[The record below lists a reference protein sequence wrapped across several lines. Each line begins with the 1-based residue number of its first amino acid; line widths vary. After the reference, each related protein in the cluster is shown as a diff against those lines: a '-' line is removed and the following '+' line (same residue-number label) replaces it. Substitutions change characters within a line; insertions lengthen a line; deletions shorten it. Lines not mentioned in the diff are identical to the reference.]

1 MKELGLKVKSKGM
14 ESISTILVRL
24 KVIDMKENG

>member
-1 MKELGLKVKSKGM
+1 MKELGLRVKSKGM
-14 ESISTILVRL
+14 ESISTKVDSL